1 MEGQLHET
9 GLFMDYMRGLDDSW
23 RGYMRQ
29 LHETGLDDSW
39 RGSYMRQD

>member
-9 GLFMDYMRGLDDSW
+9 GLDDSWRVQLHETGLDDSW
-23 RGYMRQ
+23 R
-29 LHETGLDDSW
+29 ETGLDDSW

>member
-9 GLFMDYMRGLDDSW
+9 GLDDSGLDDFME
-23 RGYMRQ
+23 GQ

>member
-1 MEGQLHET
+1 MEGQLHEA
-9 GLFMDYMRGLDDSW
+9 GLDDSW